1 MSYNLD
7 YDLLNKLDKQKS
19 NKSTSNEK
27 SESINKSYSFDN
39 YNLTLCTDETTNI
52 YINVINKKTFQNYE
66 TIIKENDLDLELRK
80 FCGIL
85 YGCFEYKKNYNF
97 TYKLEATN
105 LIINFSVCF
114 DDFFEIHQ
122 SIEIKEKEF
131 TQNKQQNAK
140 LIQMETRIK
149 ELETEEII
157 LGYHTTNFGDF
168 MKFNINT
175 EIIDLSKYPSNNYK
189 YYGNLWEI
197 NKFKFLKKIIINDNQ
212 LMYDYQPVIFKMG
225 EIDIKKIPNIYCNSG
240 IWMKP
245 SFISSTQLT
254 NMFDDVQLYF
264 QNVVELTII
273 KNSVG
278 DFNDIKLRSLPKLK
292 KITFKNY
299 ENTLLETFN
308 FIKVN
313 GLKSVVYDNC
323 LNIKELDLIK
333 NLFETNN
340 YELKISK

>member
-19 NKSTSNEK
+19 NKSTSIEK

-39 YNLTLCTDETTNI
+39 YNLTLCTDEATNI
-52 YINVINKKTFQNYE
+52 YINIINKKTFQNYE
-66 TIIKENDLDLELRK
+66 TIIKEDDLNLELRK

-85 YGCFEYKKNYNF
+85 YGCFEYKKNYDF

-140 LIQMETRIK
+140 LIQMDTRIK

-168 MKFNINT
+168 IKFNINT
-175 EIIDLSKYPSNNYK
+175 EIIDLSKYPSENYK

-197 NKFKFLKKIIINDNQ
+197 NKFKFLKKIIINEEQ
-212 LMYDYQPVIFKMG
+212 LFYDYQPVIFKVG
-225 EIDIKKIPNIYCNSG
+225 THYINNLPSITTAYG
-240 IWMKP
+240 GHKP

-278 DFNDIKLRSLPKLK
+278 NFENIRLRSLPKLR

>member
-1 MSYNLD
+1 MAYNLD
-7 YDLLNKLDKQKS
+7 YDLLNKLDKQNS
-19 NKSTSNEK
+19 NKSTSIEK

-168 MKFNINT
+168 IKFNINT
-175 EIIDLSKYPSNNYK
+175 EIIDLSKYPSENYK

-197 NKFKFLKKIIINDNQ
+197 NKFKFLKKIIINEEQ
-212 LMYDYQPVIFKMG
+212 LFYDYQPVIFKMG
-225 EIDIKKIPNIYCNSG
+225 EFDINQIGTIHCNAYG
-240 IWMKP
+240 ILKP
-245 SFISSTQLT
+245 FLCSSTQLT
-254 NMFDDVQLYF
+254 NMFDNVQLYF
-264 QNVVELTII
+264 QNVVELIII
-273 KNSVG
+273 KNAVG
-278 DFNDIKLRSLPKLK
+278 NFENIRLRSLPKLR